1 MSRDVRL
8 FATMAAL
15 NAAGYDI
22 EFGSEYYPVRAAVR
36 KYAADADPNLIA
48 QLKQY
53 YSTHKGTETD
63 EAQLA
68 KYISLA
74 VNLSDAP
81 DFKPALREESLPPD
95 ARSIITFS
103 ELIREYYDQAHLG

>member
-1 MSRDVRL
+1 MFSRLFLVFGLVLGSLTPAFSQATNVTMSRDVRL

-63 EAQLA
+63 EAQL
-68 KYISLA
+68 
-74 VNLSDAP
+74 
-81 DFKPALREESLPPD
+81 
-95 ARSIITFS
+95 
-103 ELIREYYDQAHLG
+103 